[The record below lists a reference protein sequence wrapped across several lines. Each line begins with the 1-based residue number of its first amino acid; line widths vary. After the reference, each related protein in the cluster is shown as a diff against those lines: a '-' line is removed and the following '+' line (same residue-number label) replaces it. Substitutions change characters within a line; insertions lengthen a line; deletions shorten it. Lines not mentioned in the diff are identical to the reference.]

1 MQKFAKNFLL
11 IYEDCNSA
19 IGGQGQLGCIR
30 GMSATDPHLNCGLAS
45 ALSSIWCWLTFIDG
59 PGKIPPLVCAAGPN
73 RPCYQCLWCLTL
85 VPMVGSRDRVWGR
98 VGRRTDYCP
107 HADQHDSRVVS
118 KHVLVSGLPK
128 FTARSGV
135 SIWLDCPFN
144 NKFIVY
150 SKHYRMYSS
159 EVLVF
164 MFFMYCTVYNV
175 HTKCSNRVYLL
186 IFIGRKKLAFFG

>member
-30 GMSATDPHLNCGLAS
+30 GMSAS
-45 ALSSIWCWLTFIDG
+45 ALSSMMCWLTFIDG

-73 RPCYQCLWCLTL
+73 RPCYQCLWCLTV
-85 VPMVGSRDRVWGR
+85 VPMVGSRDRVWVR

-164 MFFMYCTVYNV
+164 MYCTVYNV